1 MNQDLELQSPIP
13 IDLGNKEEFTSIY
26 NLYYEP
32 LCFFAE
38 RYVRDTNQAED
49 IIAGLFSR
57 LWQQNTAFND
67 AEHLKAYLYRA
78 AANACF
84 THAKSLEN
92 LKAREDRYA
101 VTTDMIENTFLN
113 NMIRADVWAEIYR
126 AIDKLPAQCAQVIK
140 MSFIEDL
147 KNPEIADKLGI
158 SLQTVK
164 NHKHRG
170 LSILRG
176 AITKDAF
183 YFLLLY
189 ACLLK

>member
-38 RYVRDTNQAED
+38 RYVRDADQAED

-57 LWQQNTAFND
+57 LWQQSTAFND

-78 AANACF
+78 AANACY

-92 LKAREDRYA
+92 LKAREDHYA
-101 VTTDMIENTFLN
+101 IENDPIENTFFN
-113 NMIRADVWAEIYR
+113 NMIKAGIWAEIYR
-126 AIDKLPAQCAQVIK
+126 AIDKLPSQCAQVIK
-140 MSFIEDL
+140 MSFVEDL

-176 AITKDAF
+176 TVSKDAF

-189 ACLLK
+189 AYLLK